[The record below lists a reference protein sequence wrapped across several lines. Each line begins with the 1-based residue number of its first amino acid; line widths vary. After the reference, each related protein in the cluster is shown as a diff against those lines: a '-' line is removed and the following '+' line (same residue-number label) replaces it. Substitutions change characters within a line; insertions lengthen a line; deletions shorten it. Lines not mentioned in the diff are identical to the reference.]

1 MILDAHMHS
10 VEDGSCSSGD
20 LFSDHLSYA
29 AETGSKA
36 VIHTKQLR
44 PALAYLLFWLER
56 QQCVCV
62 SIPKSYLPNFHDD
75 RSSQDDLA
83 ECIDSTCPLQQ
94 QRHFT

>member
-44 PALAYLLFWLER
+44 PALA
-56 QQCVCV
+56 C
-62 SIPKSYLPNFHDD
+62 
-75 RSSQDDLA
+75 
-83 ECIDSTCPLQQ
+83 
-94 QRHFT
+94 